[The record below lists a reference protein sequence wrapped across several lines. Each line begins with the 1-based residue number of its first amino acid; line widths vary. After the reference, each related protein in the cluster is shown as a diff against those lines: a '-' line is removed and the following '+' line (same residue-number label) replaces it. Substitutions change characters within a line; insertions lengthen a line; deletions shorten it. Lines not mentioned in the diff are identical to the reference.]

1 MRLKAKASLCGN
13 LPVPSA
19 FEPGTRQS
27 RPSVER
33 VNKLEKPLSVRRHV
47 PRAAALC
54 LLAKRPLHVPCV
66 SLKVLHRSLSCS
78 GPSCGVSDG
87 AHRGRGRPS
96 RLMPPPPPSRELT

>member
-1 MRLKAKASLCGN
+1 MSSCPRGRRSLRNATKSQGN

-19 FEPGTRQS
+19 FEPGTTQS

-54 LLAKRPLHVPCV
+54 LLAERPLHVPCV
-66 SLKVLHRSLSCS
+66 SLKVLLSLVLRS
-78 GPSCGVSDG
+78 VV
-87 AHRGRGRPS
+87 RG
-96 RLMPPPPPSRELT
+96 